1 MKHIGSIFEQ
11 QNAQYGYITCMIEG
25 VGYRAGYDTF
35 KIRWLQHPE
44 YPNGEGRN
52 EFNQYE
58 FLKYMKKIA

>member
-35 KIRWLQHPE
+35 KIRWLSHPSGIGTSE
-44 YPNGEGRN
+44 C
-52 EFNQYE
+52 NQYE
-58 FLKYMKKIA
+58 FLQHFKKIA